1 MGLFNRNNNNRN
13 NNIKVVNVENIQ
25 AMKESILA
33 GNYVEIQFPTI
44 TSITDNIIKAS
55 ESGSFFET
63 SYDAAERG
71 VSTLWNIT
79 KLWINKNACSIE
91 LGGRLFPYKLIDC
104 VMKHPV
110 NILRYGLV
118 LTNGEVVNFNFTIEL
133 QCVATLELFQDFGV
147 EVIE

>member
-1 MGLFNRNNNNRN
+1 MGLFNRNNNRN

-44 TSITDNIIKAS
+44 TSITDNIQAS
-55 ESGSFFET
+55 KNGSIFRES
-63 SYDAAERG
+63 SYSAAEGG

-79 KLWINKNACSIE
+79 QLWINKNACSIE

>member
-1 MGLFNRNNNNRN
+1 MGLFSKNNND
-13 NNIKVVNVENIQ
+13 NNIEQITVENIQ

-44 TSITDNIIKAS
+44 TSITDNIQAS
-55 ESGSFFET
+55 KYNLSIFKT
-63 SYDAAERG
+63 TYDAAEGG

-79 KLWINKNACSIE
+79 QLWMGEHACSIE
-91 LGGRLFPYKLIDC
+91 LGGRLFPYKMIDC

-110 NILRYGLV
+110 NLLRYGLI
-118 LTNGEVVNFNFTIEL
+118 LSTGEVVSFNFTIEL
-133 QCVATLELFQDFGV
+133 QCIGVLDLFRDFGV

>member
-1 MGLFNRNNNNRN
+1 MGLFSKNNDN
-13 NNIKVVNVENIQ
+13 NNIEQITVENIQ

-44 TSITDNIIKAS
+44 TSITDNIQAS
-55 ESGSFFET
+55 KNGSVFRQS
-63 SYDAAERG
+63 SYSAAEGG

-79 KLWINKNACSIE
+79 QLWMGEHACSIE
-91 LGGRLFPYKLIDC
+91 LGGRLFPYKMIEC

-110 NILRYGLV
+110 NILRYGLI
-118 LTNGEVVNFNFTIEL
+118 LSTGEVVSFNFTNEL
-133 QCVATLELFQDFGV
+133 QCIGVLDLFRDFGV

>member
-1 MGLFNRNNNNRN
+1 M
-13 NNIKVVNVENIQ
+13 
-25 AMKESILA
+25 
-33 GNYVEIQFPTI
+33 
-44 TSITDNIIKAS
+44 
-55 ESGSFFET
+55 
-63 SYDAAERG
+63 
-71 VSTLWNIT
+71 
-79 KLWINKNACSIE
+79 
-91 LGGRLFPYKLIDC
+91 FPYKLIDC